1 MHSRCTIHNEM
12 LVQMISCQSFSF
24 GNTRGVTIN
33 NTKATIMEVES
44 TLEQEVCK
52 GQKSVEKIKE
62 IKT

>member
-1 MHSRCTIHNEM
+1 M

-24 GNTRGVTIN
+24 GNTRGVTVN
-33 NTKATIMEVES
+33 NTKATVMEVES

-52 GQKSVEKIKE
+52 GQESVEKIKE